1 MSLER
6 KDIRSKV
13 DANIHKALSIICD
26 ADHMDITDWVEQ
38 LIVLEVR
45 RRVHEAQSIAAE
57 TESLGITGSQRELQ
71 GMGSR
76 R

>member
-6 KDIRSKV
+6 KDIRAKL
-13 DANIHKALSIICD
+13 DANVHKALSIICD
-26 ADHMDITDWVEQ
+26 ADHMDINDWVEK

-57 TESLGITGSQRELQ
+57 TENLGITGTQREFAGL
-71 GMGSR
+71 GVR

>member
-6 KDIRSKV
+6 KDIRAKV

-26 ADHMDITDWVEQ
+26 ADHMDINDWVEQ

-57 TESLGITGSQRELQ
+57 TNDLGITGTQREFTGL
-71 GMGSR
+71 GR
-76 R
+76 TR